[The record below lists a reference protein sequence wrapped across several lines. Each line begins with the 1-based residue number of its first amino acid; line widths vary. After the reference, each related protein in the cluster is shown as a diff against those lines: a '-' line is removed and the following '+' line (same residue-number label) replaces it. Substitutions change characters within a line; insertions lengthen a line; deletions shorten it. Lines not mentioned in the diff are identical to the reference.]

1 MVWARF
7 QGIQN
12 KEAEI
17 KMASINIK
25 GVMLGEGA
33 PKTIISVMEA
43 GEAECLQ
50 TIEKGKAAGVECFE
64 WRGDFNDCRNDIQAM
79 VELGSVISA
88 AVPEHPLLFTFRSV
102 SQGGNDTFSV
112 EEYVALNKALI
123 EAEILDMVDIESW
136 IGDAAVL
143 NLIACARAHGVIT
156 LVSYHNFSG
165 TPSKEWMVNLMTHM
179 LDLGADIPKCA
190 VMAHDAQDALK
201 LLAATEEVRRLHTNG
216 PTLTMAMGREGSIS
230 RLAGE
235 YFGSDI
241 TFCSLTKS
249 SAPGQVDV
257 RLARQIMDELHSVL
271 S

>member
-1 MVWARF
+1 MGAIV
-7 QGIQN
+7 
-12 KEAEI
+12 
-17 KMASINIK
+17 IK
-25 GVMLGEGA
+25 GVALGEGS
-33 PKTIISVMEA
+33 PKTIISVMGA
-43 GEAECLQ
+43 HVDECLQ
-50 TIEKGKAAGVECFE
+50 IIEEGKEAGVECFE
-64 WRGDFNDCRNDIQAM
+64 WRGDFNDDRRNIDSM
-79 VELGSVISA
+79 VEQGRAISA

-102 SQGGNDTFSV
+102 SQGGNDTLEV

-123 EAEILDMVDIESW
+123 EAEILDLVDIEAW

-143 NLIACARAHGVIT
+143 ELVQCAHEHGVKA
-156 LVSYHNFSG
+156 LVSYHNFAG

-190 VMAHDAQDALK
+190 VMALNARDALE
-201 LLAATEEVRRLHTNG
+201 LLAATEEVRRLHTDG

-241 TFCSLTKS
+241 TFCSLAKS

-257 RLARQIMDELHSVL
+257 RLARKIMDELHSIL
-271 S
+271 E